1 MNQRRS
7 SFTVISISV
16 HTLVVSAVLVFP
28 LFAPVPVPRLIAP
41 GLAWAPERV
50 VQPVDINLPAPAR
63 TRNDSSQASAL
74 PQRADTPTIRD
85 AAPLEPQTGIT
96 SETGLEAI
104 SSRTRERVSALEG
117 GGGSVDGLGVTENPP
132 SPPPASTPQPPQR
145 LHQGVQAPR
154 KIVDVA
160 PRYPSL
166 ARDSHVEG
174 IVILD
179 VIIDET
185 GNVTST
191 RVLRSVALLDQAA
204 IDAVRLW
211 KFTPARL
218 NGEAIPIVMTVTVAF
233 RLQ

>member
-7 SFTVISISV
+7 SFTVISISA
-16 HTLVVSAVLVFP
+16 HALVLSAVLVFP
-28 LFAPVPVPRLIAP
+28 LFAPVPTPRLIAP

-63 TRNDSSQASAL
+63 NRTESRASAS
-74 PQRADTPTIRD
+74 PQPADTPPIRD
-85 AAPLEPQTGIT
+85 AAPLEPQTGIAP
-96 SETGLEAI
+96 ETGREAI
-104 SSRTRERVSALEG
+104 LDGTRERVSALEHG
-117 GGGSVDGLGVTENPP
+117 GTSVDGLGVTENPP
-132 SPPPASTPQPPQR
+132 PAPPAPAPQPPQR
-145 LHQGVQAPR
+145 LHQGIQAPR
-154 KIVDVA
+154 KVVDVA
-160 PRYPSL
+160 PRYPAL
-166 ARDSHVEG
+166 ARESHVEG

-185 GNVTST
+185 GKVTST

-218 NGEAIPIVMTVTVAF
+218 NGEPIPIVMTVTVAF

>member
-1 MNQRRS
+1 VNQRRS
-7 SFTVISISV
+7 SFTIISITV
-16 HTLVVSAVLVFP
+16 HALIVSAVLVFP
-28 LFAPVPVPRLIAP
+28 LFAPVPIPRLFAP

-50 VQPVDINLPAPAR
+50 VQPVDISLPASAR
-63 TRNDSSQASAL
+63 TRTESPATASR
-74 PQRADTPTIRD
+74 QRAARPAIAD
-85 AAPLEPQTGIT
+85 AAPLEPQTGIAP
-96 SETGLEAI
+96 ETGREAI
-104 SSRTRERVSALEG
+104 SNGTRERVSSLEQ

-132 SPPPASTPQPPQR
+132 PAPPAPAPQPPQR
-145 LHQGVQAPR
+145 LHQGIQAPR
-154 KIVDVA
+154 KVVDVA
-160 PRYPSL
+160 PRYPAL
-166 ARDSHVEG
+166 ARESHVDG

-191 RVLRSVALLDQAA
+191 HVLKSVTLLDQAA

-218 NGEAIPIVMTVTVAF
+218 NGQAIPIVMTVTVAF

>member
-1 MNQRRS
+1 VNQRRS
-7 SFTVISISV
+7 SFTVISITA
-16 HTLVVSAVLVFP
+16 HALVFSAVLVFP
-28 LFAPVPVPRLIAP
+28 LFAPVPTPRLIAP

-63 TRNDSSQASAL
+63 NRTESPASAS
-74 PQRADTPTIRD
+74 PPRADTPPIRD
-85 AAPLEPQTGIT
+85 AAPLEPQTGI
-96 SETGLEAI
+96 SPETGREVI
-104 SSRTRERVSALEG
+104 SDGTRERVSALEHG
-117 GGGSVDGLGVTENPP
+117 GASVDGLGVTENPP
-132 SPPPASTPQPPQR
+132 PAPPAPAPQPPQR
-145 LHQGVQAPR
+145 LHQGIQAPR
-154 KIVDVA
+154 KVVDVA
-160 PRYPSL
+160 PRYPAL
-166 ARDSHVEG
+166 ARESHVEG

-185 GNVTST
+185 GKVTST

-218 NGEAIPIVMTVTVAF
+218 NGEAIRIVMTVTVSF

>member
-1 MNQRRS
+1 M
-7 SFTVISISV
+7 
-16 HTLVVSAVLVFP
+16 
-28 LFAPVPVPRLIAP
+28 IAP

-63 TRNDSSQASAL
+63 TRTESSPASGS
-74 PQRADTPTIRD
+74 PQRSDTPPIRE
-85 AAPLEPQTGIT
+85 AAPLEAQTGIAP
-96 SETGLEAI
+96 ETGREAI
-104 SSRTRERVSALEG
+104 SNSTIERISAFEH
-117 GGGSVDGLGVTENPP
+117 GSGPVDGLRVTENPP
-132 SPPPASTPQPPQR
+132 PAPLLPTPQPPRR
-145 LHQGVQAPR
+145 LHQGIQAPR
-154 KIVDVA
+154 KVVDVA
-160 PRYPSL
+160 PRYPAL
-166 ARDSHVEG
+166 ARESHVEG

-191 RVLRSVALLDQAA
+191 RVLKSVAFLDQAA

-218 NGEAIPIVMTVTVAF
+218 NGETIPIVMTVTVAF

>member
-1 MNQRRS
+1 VNQRRS
-7 SFTVISISV
+7 SFTAISITA
-16 HTLVVSAVLVFP
+16 HALVLSIVLVFP
-28 LFAPVPVPRLIAP
+28 LFAPVPTPRLIAP

-63 TRNDSSQASAL
+63 ARTEPSPASAS
-74 PQRADTPTIRD
+74 PQRADAPPIRD

-96 SETGLEAI
+96 PETGRETI
-104 SSRTRERVSALEG
+104 SNRTRERVSALER

-132 SPPPASTPQPPQR
+132 QAPPAPAPQPPQR
-145 LHQGVQAPR
+145 LHQGIQAPR
-154 KIVDVA
+154 KVVDVA

-166 ARDSHVEG
+166 ARESHVEG
-174 IVILD
+174 VVILD

-204 IDAVRLW
+204 IDAVRQW

-218 NGEAIPIVMTVTVAF
+218 NGEVIPIVMTVTVSF
-233 RLQ
+233 RLR